1 MQLPDC
7 RRSEIA
13 AGVYTF
19 TTFPGSVARGSPD
32 TVPIGE
38 ATHMA
43 NLPTVN
49 DSTFESE
56 VIKSNVPVL
65 VDFSATWCG
74 PCKAL
79 APVLEGLAKDYTGKV
94 KIVTLDIDE
103 ARNSAIRFNVMS
115 VPTMILFKGG
125 QIVTAVTGARPRGEI
140 AGLLDGAL
148 GA

>member
-1 MQLPDC
+1 
-7 RRSEIA
+7 
-13 AGVYTF
+13 
-19 TTFPGSVARGSPD
+19 
-32 TVPIGE
+32 
-38 ATHMA
+38 MA